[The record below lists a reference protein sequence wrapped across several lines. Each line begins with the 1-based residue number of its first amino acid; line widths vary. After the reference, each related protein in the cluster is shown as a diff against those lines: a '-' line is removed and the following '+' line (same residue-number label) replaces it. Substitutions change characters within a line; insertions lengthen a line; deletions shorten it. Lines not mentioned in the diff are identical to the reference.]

1 MSQTVKNLL
10 AIQEIQVQSLD
21 WQDPLDKEMAT
32 YSSIIAWR
40 IPRTEEPEIKYKI
53 ENFTRKWNIE
63 VNKIDYLNLKHSYKL
78 KIQKTSKDKI
88 NKLGKKS

>member
-1 MSQTVKNLL
+1 M
-10 AIQEIQVQSLD
+10 
-21 WQDPLDKEMAT
+21 
-32 YSSIIAWR
+32 
-40 IPRTEEPEIKYKI
+40 
-53 ENFTRKWNIE
+53 E